1 MVCYKDS
8 QDLGAYAEVQF
19 FFLACLPS
27 DFGSVHDLF
36 RPWYSDSDSE
46 EESTG
51 MALHYLAFIRK
62 IPVEYE
68 DRLVRRIN
76 NAGALAVIAVGSIE
90 SLTGIG
96 SLKVQNEEYLT
107 ARFTSMLG
115 TGRIA

>member
-1 MVCYKDS
+1 
-8 QDLGAYAEVQF
+8 
-19 FFLACLPS
+19 
-27 DFGSVHDLF
+27 
-36 RPWYSDSDSE
+36 
-46 EESTG
+46 

-90 SLTGIG
+90 SLIG